1 MYKSRYKR
9 RKIVQ
14 REVSWEVPHHY
25 IATSSIGRR
34 TKAKNIIESDVKST
48 KNILSF
54 VSHTKNKTPSSSM
67 TSVTPPL
74 NEQLNEQLDLN
85 SNFLTNLNHETKDD
99 LYHLFQ
105 RIGPPSL
112 NGALFSKNDC
122 F

>member
-9 RKIVQ
+9 RRIVQ
-14 REVSWEVPHHY
+14 REVSWEVPQNY

-54 VSHTKNKTPSSSM
+54 VSHTKNKTPCSPSM

-74 NEQLNEQLDLN
+74 NEQLNLN